1 MFLRSI
7 PGFVLQ
13 APGAV
18 LRAWRDQPG
27 IVIVRGRKALG
38 DRLMVTPLLRALKKH
53 VPALHVSLAAR
64 HRDVYRGNPN
74 VDQVRGWHFWETR
87 RTISP
92 VGKIGQHVVEKMWAH
107 VWDHLVQRG
116 LAEGD
121 PPEID
126 IRPEI
131 FLTEAEKAWGR
142 SAVAR
147 PEGRRPVVALIGGGR
162 LSPTWNREWGLENYC
177 ALAQALEPHAQ
188 LLQIA
193 GDRPI
198 TFGPGR
204 AVRFVTADVRQAAAV
219 LAACDAFVT
228 QEGGLMH
235 LAASVNTP
243 TVVIYGGAWRPS
255 VTGYEQFRNLA
266 TSPECSPCH
275 GRNEYCTHLSC
286 MKSITVRKVAR
297 EIASLLAKRGF
308 ELPEEAIA
316 SAPDSWTPPGF
327 LPKDEAAVKA
337 FRPPPPRQRSRRH
350 QRN

>member
-162 LSPTWNREWGLENYC
+162 LSPTWNREWGLE
-177 ALAQALEPHAQ
+177 
-188 LLQIA
+188 
-193 GDRPI
+193 
-198 TFGPGR
+198 
-204 AVRFVTADVRQAAAV
+204 AV